1 MVDAR
6 RQSRARDSD
15 NGVDRM
21 NSRRKGK
28 TGELALVRKLKEYGF
43 DVRRSQQYCGINDDA
58 DIVGIEGL
66 HIECKYTAQGHGST
80 YDWID
85 QAKRDTKEDIP
96 VVMHKKVSK
105 EYRGN
110 EWLVTLT
117 LEDFMSIYSEVWT
130 KSDKEGANISV

>member
-1 MVDAR
+1 
-6 RQSRARDSD
+6 
-15 NGVDRM
+15 M